1 MRGEAGDEHREEVDL
16 SRRQAAGPGRH
27 HALPAAMDRGKF
39 TLYNVAGAVIWV
51 VGITAAGYFF
61 GNIPWVQN
69 NLQIII
75 WSLILIPGVLALWG
89 VWKASRNKKD
99 GHA

>member
-1 MRGEAGDEHREEVDL
+1 MPFMRTFVPFVAGV
-16 SRRQAAGPGRH
+16 
-27 HALPAAMDRGKF
+27 AAMDRSKF
-39 TLYNVAGAVIWV
+39 TLYNVVGAVIWV

-75 WSLILIPGVLALWG
+75 WSLILLPGVLALWG